1 VPNGFLPYRLE
12 EELLEPPLRVGL
24 NPPKVDFLSPKEDLL
39 PPPLAV
45 LRPLREEGL
54 KVFMAIMVMRL
65 SLIVLVRG
73 RVESCAENSYF
84 FRGIRHY

>member
-1 VPNGFLPYRLE
+1 
-12 EELLEPPLRVGL
+12 VGL
-24 NPPKVDFLSPKEDLL
+24 NPPNVDFLSPKDDLL

-65 SLIVLVRG
+65 SLIELVRG
-73 RVESCAENSYF
+73 RVESRVESIHF
-84 FRGIRHY
+84 F